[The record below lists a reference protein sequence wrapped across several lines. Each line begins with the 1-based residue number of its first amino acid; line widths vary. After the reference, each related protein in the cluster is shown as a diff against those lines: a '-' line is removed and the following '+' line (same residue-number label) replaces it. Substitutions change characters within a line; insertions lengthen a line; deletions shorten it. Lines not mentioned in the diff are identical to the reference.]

1 MLCEQFDQKTSENC
15 TCEQFADANH
25 VPCCASKL
33 VSKTVFCHSAIRA
46 RNHVVWG
53 ICSQKHCL
61 WVVYS
66 RKPRSVTTLHTKTY
80 KNHVLWAMYS
90 RKPRSVSNL
99 LTKTTFCKH
108 ALSNFL
114 TKTYENHI
122 LRAICSRKQGSVSN
136 FLTKPTFIYEY
147 FSHES
152 NVLY

>member
-1 MLCEQFDQKTSENC
+1 MLCEQFGQKNC

-46 RNHVVWG
+46 RNHVLWG
-53 ICSQKHCL
+53 ISSQNHGL
-61 WVVYS
+61 WM
-66 RKPRSVTTLHTKTY
+66 SVSSVLTQTTFCDHIAH

-122 LRAICSRKQGSVSN
+122 LRAICSRKPSPVSN
-136 FLTKPTFIYEY
+136 LLTKTTFIYEY

-152 NVLY
+152 NVL